1 MATKTI
7 APEGLSKAEQ
17 EAWEASL
24 PEPADEK
31 TERKDVTARLQ
42 DIEDRLTALE
52 HLLNVKLNP
61 DETRPV

>member
-1 MATKTI
+1 MAKTV
-7 APEGLSKAEQ
+7 APEGLSKAEV

-31 TERKDVTARLQ
+31 TERKDTAHRL
-42 DIEDRLTALE
+42 DDVEARLTALE
-52 HLLNVKLNP
+52 HLLNVKLDP